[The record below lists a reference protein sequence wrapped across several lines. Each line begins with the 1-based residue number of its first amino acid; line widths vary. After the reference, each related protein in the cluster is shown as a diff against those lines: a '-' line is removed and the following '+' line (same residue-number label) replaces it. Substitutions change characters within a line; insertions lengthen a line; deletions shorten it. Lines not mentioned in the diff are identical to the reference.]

1 MLDEHRKQ
9 EYEIFFRPLSPYGN
23 RYGPSPHVF
32 TGAQVHRRRE
42 VVTLQNE
49 DQSSTSTLC
58 MLSSGDLGFTADGH
72 RVL

>member
-9 EYEIFFRPLSPYGN
+9 EYEIFFVHCPLMEIATVLP
-23 RYGPSPHVF
+23 PHVF
-32 TGAQVHRRRE
+32 VGAQVHRRRE

-49 DQSSTSTLC
+49 DRSSTSTLC
-58 MLSSGDLGFTADGH
+58 MLSSGDLGFTADCH